1 MLSQHTTLN
10 PVQLHLLQMFQFN
23 KREESVNELKQVL
36 YEYYRKKV
44 DEESANLDIK
54 YGMTNAKIEE
64 ILNSHIRTPYSLP
77 MT

>member
-1 MLSQHTTLN
+1 MVSQHTTLN

-44 DEESANLDIK
+44 DKESANLDVK

-64 ILNSHIRTPYSLP
+64 ILNSHEPCS
-77 MT
+77 